1 MEQIQ
6 EYLLKTKSAVQKIYE
21 AYNSYY
27 ELMKIPERPSFFT
40 LGNPDSEE
48 NKIAYE
54 KWQIE
59 NKEVLE
65 ERRKRDNEFAFE
77 FFAGSTLCGS
87 ILQFAYNG
95 IKILSNNNSVPNDF
109 KEIIKPNSIPAKF
122 CIGRII
128 DDIPLG
134 LIVYAGRNQAM
145 HYDESDLKE
154 PSKTVFYKLANWYS
168 PTFNKWFVNSY
179 YDLNDKN
186 VIHYAE
192 NILYKLEW
200 LDYALYEKD
209 MIEMLKKSNAI

>member
-6 EYLLKTKSAVQKIYE
+6 EYLSKTKSAVQKIYE

-27 ELMKIPERPSFFT
+27 ELMRIPERPSFFIV
-40 LGNPDSEE
+40 GDPDSEE
-48 NKIAYE
+48 NRIAYK
-54 KWQIE
+54 KWQTE

-65 ERRKRDNEFAFE
+65 ERHKRDNEFAFE
-77 FFAGSTLCGS
+77 FLARSTLCGS

-95 IKILSNNNSVPNDF
+95 IKILSKNNSVPDDF
-109 KEIIKPNSIPAKF
+109 KEIIKPKSIPAKF

-145 HYDESDLKE
+145 HYDENDLKE
-154 PSKTVFYKLANWYS
+154 PNKTVFYKLANWYS

-179 YDLNDKN
+179 YDLTDKN

-200 LDYALYEKD
+200 LHYDLYEND
-209 MIEMLKKSNAI
+209 MIEMLKN